1 MTAKQLDVKFVKLY
15 NLNERH
21 KFLMCAEFQLHRL
34 SFLKVFFNYCTNRRA
49 NRKLTGLFLEA
60 ALAM

>member
-21 KFLMCAEFQLHRL
+21 KFLMCAEFQLDRL
-34 SFLKVFFNYCTNRRA
+34 SFFNYCTNRRA